1 MQTFGEIIKAERENK
16 GLFLRQVASVLE
28 VDQALISKFE
38 KGDRKPSKG
47 QVEKFADFFELDKDE
62 LITAW
67 LSDRIIYTI
76 QGEKNAEKALKV
88 AERKIKYLKS
98 HPIQN

>member
-1 MQTFGEIIKAERENK
+1 MQTFGEIIKAERDIKE
-16 GLFLRQVASVLE
+16 LFLRQVAGALE
-28 VDQALISKFE
+28 VDQTLISKFE
-38 KGDRKPSKG
+38 KGDRKPTRE
-47 QVEKFADFFELDKDE
+47 QVEKFDDFFELDKDE

-67 LSDRIIYTI
+67 LSDRIVSTI

-98 HPIQN
+98 RPIQN

>member
-1 MQTFGEIIKAERENK
+1 MQTFGEIIKTEREKK
-16 GLFLRQVASVLE
+16 GLFLRQVASALE

-38 KGDRKPSKG
+38 KGDRKPSKE
-47 QVEKFADFFELDKDE
+47 QVEKFADFFELNKDE

-67 LSDRIIYTI
+67 LSDRIVYTI

-98 HPIQN
+98 YPVQN